1 MRSVI
6 GGRERS
12 ALGWT
17 HEVLPCSP
25 SSAPRSRNADVA
37 GSRIRRNAPITQCDG
52 RPRASRALG
61 NRRSQAS
68 QALARDEAFAR
79 RSDATLLEVRRRE
92 RVWPCL
98 SGACPGA
105 MGRSPSGGES
115 RLEVGEAGCV
125 RARLALPMA
134 GRELKQLFRA
144 YREGDEL
151 AFRRAAQEII
161 EEEEAKHHLAL
172 ARDLRR
178 IITGGANIAFSEGV
192 TLPPPPMDR
201 EGEWPLAEVRHPSR
215 ALGDL
220 VLSASAATRIASL
233 ANEVR
238 HWDDL
243 DRHGVPRRQRLLLY
257 GPPGCG
263 KSSVAEGLAAELGL
277 PLMVVRLDSVVSSY
291 LGETAS
297 NLHRIFDYAR
307 SGSWVLFFDE
317 FDALGRARDDP
328 TEHGE
333 IKRVIT
339 AFLQMLDGFRG
350 PSLLVA
356 ATNHE
361 GLLDPALW
369 RRFDEV
375 LELGPPTVHQVRKL
389 LRLRLRPVRHSGVDI
404 ERAARALK
412 GLPHAAA
419 EKAVWDARRSAI
431 LAGRDFVTHG
441 DVEIA
446 IADARSRP
454 W

>member
-1 MRSVI
+1 
-6 GGRERS
+6 
-12 ALGWT
+12 
-17 HEVLPCSP
+17 
-25 SSAPRSRNADVA
+25 
-37 GSRIRRNAPITQCDG
+37 
-52 RPRASRALG
+52 
-61 NRRSQAS
+61 
-68 QALARDEAFAR
+68 
-79 RSDATLLEVRRRE
+79 
-92 RVWPCL
+92 
-98 SGACPGA
+98 
-105 MGRSPSGGES
+105 
-115 RLEVGEAGCV
+115 
-125 RARLALPMA
+125 MA

-161 EEEEAKHHLAL
+161 EEEESKQHSAL

-178 IITGGANIAFSEGV
+178 IIVGGGAAAIAEGV
-192 TLPPPPMDR
+192 TFPAPPMDR

-215 ALGDL
+215 LMGDL
-220 VLSASAATRIASL
+220 VLAGKLSDRLQSVADEFHRVEEL
-233 ANEVR
+233 E
-238 HWDDL
+238 
-243 DRHGVPRRQRLLLY
+243 RHGVPRRQRLLLY

-263 KSSVAEGLAAELGL
+263 KTSVAEALAAEVGL
-277 PLMVVRLDSVVSSY
+277 PLMVVRLDAVVSSY

-307 SGSWVLFFDE
+307 SASWVLLFDE

-350 PSLLVA
+350 PSLLIA

-361 GLLDPALW
+361 QVLDSALW

-375 LELGPPTVHQVRKL
+375 LELPRPTVHQMRTV
-389 LRLRLRPVRHSGVDI
+389 LRLRLRPVAHPGVDV
-404 ERAARALK
+404 ERAAHDLK

-419 EKAVWDARRSAI
+419 EKAVWDARRFAI
-431 LAGRDFVTHG
+431 LSGRQAVTPA
-441 DVEIA
+441 DLQRAVE
-446 IADARSRP
+446 DARARP